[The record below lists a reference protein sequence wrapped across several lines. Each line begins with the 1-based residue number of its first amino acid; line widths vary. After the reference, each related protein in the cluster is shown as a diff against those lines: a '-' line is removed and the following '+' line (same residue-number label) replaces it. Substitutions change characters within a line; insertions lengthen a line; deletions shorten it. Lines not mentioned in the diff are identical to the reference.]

1 LTKEQ
6 QFGAL
11 AKERRFKWLVLILRQ
26 QLAYAEVEERY
37 KELKKRDPR
46 RFKLIQTLP
55 SLDVRMDGTKN
66 HGRPH
71 VHCDIGKEKHAASV
85 AIDNGE
91 MIAGTLNGK
100 QMREVR
106 RWINS
111 HRQVLMDLWE
121 EMQAGRSVE
130 ALICQLQE
138 EIG

>member
-1 LTKEQ
+1 
-6 QFGAL
+6 
-11 AKERRFKWLVLILRQ
+11 
-26 QLAYAEVEERY
+26 
-37 KELKKRDPR
+37 
-46 RFKLIQTLP
+46 
-55 SLDVRMDGTKN
+55 MDGTKN